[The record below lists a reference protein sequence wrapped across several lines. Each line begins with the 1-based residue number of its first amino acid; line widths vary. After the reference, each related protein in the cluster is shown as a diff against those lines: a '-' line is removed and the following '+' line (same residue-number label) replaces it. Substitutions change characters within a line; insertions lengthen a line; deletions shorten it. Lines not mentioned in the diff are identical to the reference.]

1 MSYQKAFEEIADQAG
16 AGSSYRQVG
25 RLGLLAKAA
34 RELDAKRWVPVYHD
48 SLPGSVLGSGA
59 GTAIVAI
66 SEGTVRVLADRYDLD
81 VSASLEPTMRP
92 KAPTSDLY
100 EGYVAQAVLEGRIPS
115 GVYEVVATLRLY
127 HDPDDPAVGW
137 RGHSEWELSRLSV
150 VGLAD
155 NQTLAE
161 ALTECDGWETYTY

>member
-1 MSYQKAFEEIADQAG
+1 MSYHNAFEEIARQAG
-16 AGSSYRQVG
+16 AGSSWTGSAIR
-25 RLGLLAKAA
+25 RLAKAA
-34 RELDAKRWVPVYHD
+34 RELDAKRWALVYYD
-48 SLPGSVLGSGA
+48 RLFGSDLGSGA

-66 SEGTVRVLADRYDLD
+66 SEGEVRVLADRYDLD
-81 VSASLEPTMRP
+81 VSASLDHAMRP

-100 EGYVAQAVLEGRIPS
+100 EDRIKRAVLDGRIPS
-115 GVYEVVATLRLY
+115 GVYEVVVTLRLY

-137 RGHSEWELSRLSV
+137 RGHSEWELSRLTV

-161 ALTECDGWETYTY
+161 ALTESDGWQTYTY